1 MNIFKG
7 KKIRLRAKTMADV
20 ERNRQLHIE
29 SEYNTELD
37 RLSDKIYPPFSFDA
51 RMGDFESGVKSG
63 NSLENCGLIIE
74 TLDGIAVG
82 GIGVSNVDQ
91 VNGTFSYGLGI
102 SPEHQRKGYASEAIR
117 LLLNYYFNELR
128 FNKCNVTVY
137 DFNEG
142 SKHLHLALGFTEEGR
157 LRESKYS
164 NGRYYDILM
173 FGLAKEEFKHEWY
186 QK

>member
-1 MNIFKG
+1 
-7 KKIRLRAKTMADV
+7 MADV
-20 ERNRQLHIE
+20 ERDKQLYFE

-37 RLSDKIYPPFSFDA
+37 RLSDKVYPPFSFDA
-51 RMGDFESGVKSG
+51 RIGDFESGVKQG
-63 NSLENCGLIIE
+63 NGIENCSLVIE
-74 TLDGIAVG
+74 TLDGVAVG

-102 SPEHQRKGYASEAIR
+102 SPKHQRKGYASEAIR
-117 LLLNYYFNELR
+117 LLLSYYFNELR

-142 SKHLHLALGFTEEGR
+142 SKQLHIVLGFAEEGR

-164 NGRYYDILM
+164 NGRYYDVLLY
-173 FGLAKEEFKHEWY
+173 GLTQEEFCKKH
-186 QK
+186 